1 MANTAVNFENALV
14 FIYDDNNVL
23 IARTSVTKHNPDK
36 KYIEVTEGL
45 DNSIEPKTR
54 LQILIVHPAG
64 ACECSGMIKGERHGV
79 YRIQIYDERQ
89 RDVRVSVR
97 RTVHA
102 NAVISDMINGSEA
115 ATFNDPVPVVIE
127 NMSTTGILIRSG
139 KTHLEVGS
147 LLQIEL
153 KVEKKTGILYGEVLR
168 EQKLSAGALGYGC
181 QLHFFDQ

>member
-1 MANTAVNFENALV
+1 MANATENFVNALV
-14 FIYDDNNVL
+14 FIYDSSNVL
-23 IARTSVTKHNPDK
+23 IAKTSVIRHNPEK
-36 KYIEVTEGL
+36 KYIEVGEGL
-45 DNSIEPKTR
+45 SNIEMKTR
-54 LQILIVHPAG
+54 LQILIVHPTG
-64 ACECSGMIKGERHGV
+64 ACECTGMIKSERQGIF
-79 YRIQIYDERQ
+79 RILIYDERQ

-102 NAVISDMINGSEA
+102 NAVISDMINGTEAGTFSE
-115 ATFNDPVPVVIE
+115 PVPVVIE

-139 KTHLEVGS
+139 KTRLEVGS

-168 EQKLSAGALGYGC
+168 EQKLFAGAYGYGC